1 MRCDSGGPHPVPTAV
16 QLQYIRSSSLP
27 LPGARERLRVR
38 DKGDVIEEESP
49 LSAGSLLSPDPAKS
63 LYS

>member
-1 MRCDSGGPHPVPTAV
+1 MVTRQCGVTQEAHILFL
-16 QLQYIRSSSLP
+16 LQSSLP
-27 LPGARERLRVR
+27 LPGARESLRVR
-38 DKGDVIEEESP
+38 DKGNVIEKESP